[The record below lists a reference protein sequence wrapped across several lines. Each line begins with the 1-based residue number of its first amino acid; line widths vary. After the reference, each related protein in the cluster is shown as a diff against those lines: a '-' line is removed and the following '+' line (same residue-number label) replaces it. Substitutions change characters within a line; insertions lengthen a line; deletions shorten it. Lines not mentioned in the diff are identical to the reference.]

1 MRWELRGLSVE
12 DALDVGSAAVL
23 AAVEAVAAGCVE
35 ADEIEMAVRLGVR
48 AERRAQR
55 VGRRKARALA
65 GWWAERMEEAIDPS
79 VEAELREEVEA
90 LLEWCRGHGQTG
102 AMLETR
108 VAGSKVLEIA
118 GRFGVSKGR
127 VSQVIQEAVGMAR
140 SRFSG

>member
-65 GWWAERMEEAIDPS
+65 GW
-79 VEAELREEVEA
+79 
-90 LLEWCRGHGQTG
+90 
-102 AMLETR
+102 
-108 VAGSKVLEIA
+108 
-118 GRFGVSKGR
+118 
-127 VSQVIQEAVGMAR
+127 
-140 SRFSG
+140 